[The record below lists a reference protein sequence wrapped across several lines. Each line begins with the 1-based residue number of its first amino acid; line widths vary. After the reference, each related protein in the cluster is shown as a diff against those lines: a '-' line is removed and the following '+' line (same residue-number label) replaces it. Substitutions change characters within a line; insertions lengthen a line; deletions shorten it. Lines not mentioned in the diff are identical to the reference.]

1 MKNDSIDDQIDRCSI
16 YHEPAEVLH
25 EFKRSMPN
33 WPQIVGYLLVGGAQ
47 PEKVTIDV
55 VWQAAL
61 EINSFD
67 FDGKLEDLV
76 NRFGLQ
82 KVDFGTVQKQI
93 NQEAIELNHR
103 FFKELQGNEQI
114 LYKLSP
120 RMFESIVARL
130 LENMGCKIELTPET
144 RDGGRDIL
152 ATFQT
157 PLGEIL
163 ALVECKRYS
172 PDRKIGIDLLERFMW
187 VVDRKDNASFGLM
200 ATTSFFSSEAQAL
213 ARSFQYRIKLRDFE
227 GIREWVAQYGS
238 WSKSAT
244 SYIWIPSWWAKGD
257 SHDSP

>member
-1 MKNDSIDDQIDRCSI
+1 MKNDSTDDRIDRCNI
-16 YHEPAEVLH
+16 FHEPDEVLH
-25 EFKRSMPN
+25 EFKRSLPD
-33 WPQIVGYLLVGGAQ
+33 WPQIVGYLLAGGAQ

-61 EINSFD
+61 EIDSFA
-67 FDGKLEDLV
+67 FDGNIAAIID
-76 NRFGLQ
+76 RFGLRE
-82 KVDFGTVQKQI
+82 VDFGIVQKQI
-93 NQEAIELNHR
+93 SQEAIELHHR

-114 LYKLSP
+114 LYELPP

-130 LENMGCKIELTPET
+130 LENMGCKIELTPAT

-163 ALVECKRYS
+163 ALVECKRYR

-187 VVDRKDNASFGLM
+187 VLDRKDNASFGLM
-200 ATTSFFSSEAQAL
+200 VTTSFFSAEANAL

-244 SYIWIPSWWAKGD
+244 SEVWFPSWWAKP
-257 SHDSP
+257 SVSI